1 MLEETKQL
9 IDTEMTVIE
18 EGDVATPNGYV
29 AGGIHV
35 GLRREKKDFG
45 WLFSSVPANC
55 AAVYTQNAFKAAP
68 LQVTEESI
76 SVDNKLSAVVIN
88 SAIANACTGHRGIE
102 DAKQTQKWVASKL
115 QIPEHHIGIAST
127 GLIGEFLPMQ
137 KIEYGVNNIDIQND
151 SNSED
156 FNESILTTDKETKH
170 IAVQVTI
177 DDEAITI
184 GGTCKGSGMI
194 HPNMATML
202 GFMTTDANVEVE
214 DLNSLLKESVD
225 ETFNMI
231 TVDGDT
237 STNDMVIL
245 LANGQSHN
253 QPLTKQHPEW
263 NKFAKAVQY
272 VSQYLAQSI
281 ARDGEGATKL
291 IKVNVTGAKTK
302 QQNNVIAKTIVG
314 SSLVKTAIHGA
325 DPNFGRIVT
334 SIGYADHTINPN
346 EIDVWLCGHLLVS
359 KGMNVSFDE
368 LDLKAK
374 MEQDT
379 IEICAKIGDTPHKST
394 AFGCDLSYEY
404 VKINALY
411 RT

>member
-18 EGDVATPNGYV
+18 EGDVATPNGFV

-76 SVDNKLSAVVIN
+76 SVDNKLSAIVIN

-177 DDEAITI
+177 DEEVITI

-253 QPLTKQHPEW
+253 KPLTKQHPEW
-263 NKFAKAVQY
+263 NKFANAVQY

-281 ARDGEGATKL
+281 AKDGEGATKL

-334 SIGYADHTINPN
+334 SIGYADHTIDPN

-379 IEICAKIGDTPHKST
+379 IEISAKIGDTPHKST

>member
-1 MLEETKQL
+1 MLDKTEEL
-9 IDTEMTVIE
+9 IDSEMIIIE
-18 EGDVATPNGYV
+18 EGDVASPKGYI
-29 AGGIHV
+29 AGGMHV

-45 WLFSSVPANC
+45 WLYSSVPANC

-68 LQVTEESI
+68 LKVTEESI
-76 SVDNKLSAVVIN
+76 NVEHKLSAIVIN
-88 SAIANACTGHRGIE
+88 SAIANACTGQRGLD
-102 DAKQTQKWVASKL
+102 DAKQTQKWISSKL
-115 QIPEHHIGIAST
+115 QLPEHQIAIAST

-137 KIEYGVNNIDIQND
+137 KIEYGVNNIDVLNNAH
-151 SNSED
+151 SSD
-156 FNESILTTDKETKH
+156 FNEAILTTDKETKH
-170 IAVQVTI
+170 IAVQIKI
-177 DDEAITI
+177 DDKVITI
-184 GGTCKGSGMI
+184 GGSCKGSGMI

-202 GFMTTDANVEVE
+202 GFMTTDANVDSE
-214 DLNSLLKESVD
+214 DLNDLLKESVD

-245 LANGQSHN
+245 LANGESGQHTLAKS
-253 QPLTKQHPEW
+253 HPEW
-263 NKFAKAVQY
+263 EKFAQAVQY

-291 IKVNVTGAKTK
+291 IKVNVKGAKTK
-302 QQNNVIAKTIVG
+302 AQNSAIAKTIVG
-314 SSLVKTAIHGA
+314 SSLVKTAIYGA

-334 SIGYADHTINPN
+334 SIGYADYTVDTN
-346 EIDVWLCGHLLVS
+346 EVDVWLCGHLLVS
-359 KGMNVSFDE
+359 KGMNVTFDE

-374 MEQDT
+374 MEQDI
-379 IEICAKIGDTPHKST
+379 IEIEAKVGNSQHSST
-394 AFGCDLSYEY
+394 AFGCDLSYDY

>member
-1 MLEETKQL
+1 MLEETEQL
-9 IDTEMTVIE
+9 IDSELTIIE
-18 EGDVATPNGYV
+18 EGDVATPKGFV
-29 AGGIHV
+29 AGGTHV

-76 SVDNKLSAVVIN
+76 SVNNKLSAVIIN
-88 SAIANACTGHRGIE
+88 SAIANACTGKRGVE
-102 DAKQTQKWVASKL
+102 DAKQTQKWAASKL
-115 QIPEHHIGIAST
+115 QIPEHEIAVAST

-137 KIEYGVNNIDIQND
+137 KIKYGVNNIDIQND
-151 SNSED
+151 FNSEY

-177 DDEAITI
+177 DNEVITI

-245 LANGQSHN
+245 LANGQSNN
-253 QPLTKQHPEW
+253 QPLCKQHPEW
-263 NKFAKAVQY
+263 NKFAKAVQH
-272 VSQYLAQSI
+272 VSRYLAQSI

-291 IKVNVTGAKTK
+291 IKVKVTGAETK
-302 QQNNVIAKTIVG
+302 EQNNIIAKTIVG

-325 DPNFGRIVT
+325 DPNFGRII
-334 SIGYADHTINPN
+334 SAIGYADITINPTD
-346 EIDVWLCGHLLVS
+346 IDVWLCDHLLVS

-379 IEICAKIGDTPHKST
+379 IEINAKIGDSSFTST
-394 AFGCDLSYEY
+394 AFGCDLSYDY